1 MFVFLPVS
9 LCLIRLNQIQCAL
22 LQYTGEAMR
31 GQGWDIWSGAEIE
44 RQGVTQQRQKTLKQ
58 MRLQRALSMSELAR
72 AAGVSAST
80 IMDIEAGAQPRMR
93 TIRKLAAAL
102 GCEPQDIAWPGDPF
116 GELDLG

>member
-1 MFVFLPVS
+1 M
-9 LCLIRLNQIQCAL
+9 
-22 LQYTGEAMR
+22 LQYIVGAMKGQDGEIR
-31 GQGWDIWSGAEIE
+31 PDTEIE
-44 RQGVTQQRQKTLKQ
+44 RQGVTQQPRKTLQQ

-116 GELDLG
+116 EPLDMD